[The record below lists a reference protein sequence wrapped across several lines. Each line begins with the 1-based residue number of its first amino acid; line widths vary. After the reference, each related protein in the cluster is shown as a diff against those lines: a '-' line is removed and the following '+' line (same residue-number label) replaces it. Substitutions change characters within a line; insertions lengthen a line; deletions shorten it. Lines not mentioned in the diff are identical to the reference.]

1 MPGYDGLYNF
11 QFFSEIILQKITQY
25 KNNIYI
31 CITVIL
37 WYSRYRIILLS

>member
-1 MPGYDGLYNF
+1 MDFINF
-11 QFFSEIILQKITQY
+11 SSLKKILQKITQY